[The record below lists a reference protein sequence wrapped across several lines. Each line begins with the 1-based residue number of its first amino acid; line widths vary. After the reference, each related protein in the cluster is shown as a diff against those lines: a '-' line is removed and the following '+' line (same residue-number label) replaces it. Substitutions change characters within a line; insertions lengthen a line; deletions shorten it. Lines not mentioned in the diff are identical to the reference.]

1 MSRTRVMI
9 VEDEIIVAKSYKYVL
24 EILGYSIC
32 CIAFSGEEAIE
43 SAETEKPDVILM
55 DIAVKGK
62 MDGIEAGNQI
72 KALYGIPVIYLTGYD
87 DAELRE
93 RAGVTHRLEYLV
105 KPVEPPTIG
114 KAIEWI
120 LKNRKL
126 A

>member
-9 VEDEIIVAKSYKYVL
+9 VENEIIVARSYEYVL
-24 EILGYSIC
+24 ELLGYSIC

-43 SAETEKPDVILM
+43 KAEIEKPDVILM

-62 MDGIEAGNQI
+62 MDGIEAGNKI

-87 DAELRE
+87 DDELRE
-93 RAGVTHRLEYLV
+93 RAGVTHRFEYLV
-105 KPVEPPTIG
+105 KPVEPPVIG

-120 LKNRKL
+120 LKNRK
-126 A
+126 